1 LFDDPAY
8 KKTGALFF
16 KDRLIMPEKKKRW
29 LQQILPKPISK
40 QVKQSRFWTGDSG
53 HQQESGV
60 VVVDKWRHFM
70 AMLLVTRM
78 NGPDRDGN
86 KDEGRVGVYDMVY
99 GKSTHY

>member
-1 LFDDPAY
+1 MRNTL
-8 KKTGALFF
+8 
-16 KDRLIMPEKKKRW
+16 

-53 HQQESGV
+53 HMQESGV
-60 VVVDKWRHFM
+60 VVVDKWRHFV

-86 KDEGRVGVYDMVY
+86 KDEGRIGVYDMVY
-99 GKSTHY
+99 GTYIRLRALEVVTDKIEKVTNQR